1 MLLADKDITMKLNQL
16 HDDLRPIIET
26 FQNYKAPRLENLSV
40 SNARNLPTLNNAVAE
55 QMAEHLSARALGLV
69 KPSPEPVGEIE
80 HLLIPAFDGQLLARV
95 YHPSKP
101 EDRAGEY
108 PVIVYFHGG
117 GWVIANLDTYDASC
131 RALCNT
137 LDAIVVSVAYRQAPE
152 APFPA
157 ATEDAYFA
165 LQWVLQNASSLH
177 GNPAQVVVAG
187 ESAGGNLATVAC
199 LLSKEREARTPLGQL
214 LIYPVVDAT
223 TQRPSY
229 RDNTDSVPLNAAM
242 MDWFFKH
249 YLQDDTLRSNPLV
262 SPYLADLSDLPPAFV
277 LTAEFDPLRDE
288 GRDYAR
294 KLQESG
300 VETEHLD
307 VSGVVHEF
315 FGLSGVVKPA
325 KDSLKQIADW
335 FDRVLGRHN

>member
-1 MLLADKDITMKLNQL
+1 MKIEQL
-16 HDDLRPIIET
+16 HEDLQPIVST
-26 FQNYKAPRLENLSV
+26 FKNYKSPRLEKLSV

-55 QMAEHLSARALGLV
+55 QMAQHFSARALGLV

-80 HLLIPAFDGQLLARV
+80 HILIPAFDGQLLARI
-95 YHPSKP
+95 YHPSKK
-101 EDRAGEY
+101 EDRSES
-108 PVIVYFHGG
+108 PVVVYFHGG

-137 LDAIVVSVAYRQAPE
+137 LDAVVVSVAYRQAPE

-165 LQWVLQNASSLH
+165 LQWVLQNASSLQ

-199 LLSKEREARTPLGQL
+199 LLSKERKARIPVGQL

-229 RDNTDSVPLNAAM
+229 VDNADTVPLNAAM

-249 YLQDDTLRSNPLV
+249 YLEDDAQRNDPLV
-262 SPYLADLSDLPPAFV
+262 SPYLADVSGLPPALV
-277 LTAEFDPLRDE
+277 ITAEFDPLRDE
-288 GRDYAR
+288 GRDYAI
-294 KLQESG
+294 KLQKAG
-300 VETEHLD
+300 VETQHHD
-307 VSGVVHEF
+307 VLGVVHEF

-325 KDSLKQIADW
+325 KDSLKHIADW
-335 FDRVLGRHN
+335 FDRLVGRYN

>member
-1 MLLADKDITMKLNQL
+1 MKTEQL
-16 HDDLRPIIET
+16 HEDLRPIIST
-26 FQNYKAPRLENLSV
+26 FKNYKAPRLEKLSV

-55 QMAEHLSARALGLV
+55 QMAVHLSARAIGLV

-80 HLLIPAFDGQLLARV
+80 HILIPAFDGQLLARV
-95 YHPSKP
+95 YHPSAKH
-101 EDRAGEY
+101 ERTGDY
-108 PVIVYFHGG
+108 PVVVYFHGG

-137 LDAIVVSVAYRQAPE
+137 LDAVVVSVAYRQAPE
-152 APFPA
+152 HPFPA

-199 LLSKEREARTPLGQL
+199 LLSKERKARVPVGQL

-229 RDNTDSVPLNAAM
+229 VDNVDTLPLNAAM

-249 YLQDDTLRSNPLV
+249 YLPEDALRHNPLV
-262 SPYLADLSDLPPAFV
+262 SPYLADVSNLPAAFV

-288 GRDYAR
+288 GRDYAI
-294 KLQESG
+294 KLQKAG
-300 VETEHLD
+300 VETQHHD
-307 VSGVVHEF
+307 VLGVVHEF

-335 FDRVLGRHN
+335 FDRLVGRNS

>member
-1 MLLADKDITMKLNQL
+1 MKIEQL
-16 HDDLRPIIET
+16 HEDLRPIIAT
-26 FQNYKAPRLENLSV
+26 FKNYKPPRLERLSV

-55 QMAEHLSARALGLV
+55 QMAEHLSARAIGLV
-69 KPSPEPVGEIE
+69 KPNPESVGEIE
-80 HLLIPAFDGQLLARV
+80 HILIPAFDGQLLARV
-95 YHPSKP
+95 YHPAAKD
-101 EDRAGEY
+101 ERTGDY
-108 PVIVYFHGG
+108 PVVVYFHGG

-137 LDAIVVSVAYRQAPE
+137 LDAVVVSVAYRQAPE

-177 GNPAQVVVAG
+177 GNPTQVVVAG

-199 LLSKEREARTPLGQL
+199 LLSKERKARMPVGQL

-229 RDNTDSVPLNAAM
+229 TENADTVPLNGAM

-249 YLQDDTLRSNPLV
+249 YLTDDALRHDPLV
-262 SPYLADLSDLPPAFV
+262 SPYLADVSNLPPAFV

-288 GRDYAR
+288 GKDYAA
-294 KLQESG
+294 KLQKSG
-300 VETEHLD
+300 VETQHYD
-307 VSGVVHEF
+307 VLGVVHEF

-335 FDRVLGRHN
+335 FDRLIGRDN